1 MSLKAGLMTVVQH
14 WQSWLMIE
22 KQDDYQ
28 ALMAS
33 DTNAPYGSLSPNNLA
48 SLARI
53 IKRLIPI
60 PWSKWG
66 PEPMCL

>member
-1 MSLKAGLMTVVQH
+1 
-14 WQSWLMIE
+14 MIE